1 MDKIKWSMISVQI
14 LHTLMANFL
23 EYDSLFIYTQRQ
35 AGQTCWYHG
44 WYQECDLK
52 P

>member
-1 MDKIKWSMISVQI
+1 MVYDISANFPYTYSIV
-14 LHTLMANFL
+14 ANFL

-44 WYQECDLK
+44 
-52 P
+52 